1 MASLRHA
8 AAHGMSFMGG
18 LRHEK
23 HTFVHEARQ
32 ITQTRMNAKRA
43 MWLLATLPVCS
54 PWSYNV

>member
-23 HTFVHEARQ
+23 HTFVHGARQ
-32 ITQTRMNAKRA
+32 INANVHECQTG
-43 MWLLATLPVCS
+43 
-54 PWSYNV
+54 NVAVGHTARL